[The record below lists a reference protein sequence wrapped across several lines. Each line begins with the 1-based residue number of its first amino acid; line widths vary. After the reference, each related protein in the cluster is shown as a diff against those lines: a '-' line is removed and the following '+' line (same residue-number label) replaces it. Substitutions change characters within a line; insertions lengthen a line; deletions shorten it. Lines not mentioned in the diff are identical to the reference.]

1 MELLEAAALSK
12 DDLITKWTIAAQPR
26 RGDRVAK
33 KRPTFVL
40 ATSLGQTG
48 RYDFYPSRIDYWLTN
63 IRGTGIHH
71 LVFIFE
77 PVGVTTPIDIE
88 SGTMKRPV
96 KDITKEKLDER
107 FGTAKAIENDD
118 DSSGD
123 SSDEEVADG
132 RRPRYEKDQPAGAI
146 LKFVVNKYLDVY
158 GKDNR
163 RVS

>member
-1 MELLEAAALSK
+1 MYYAGYSSVSYAPLAQALPRLGIRELAACKTLGM
-12 DDLITKWTIAAQPR
+12 PR
-26 RGDRVAK
+26 QR
-33 KRPTFVL
+33 
-40 ATSLGQTG
+40 
-48 RYDFYPSRIDYWLTN
+48 
-63 IRGTGIHH
+63 
-71 LVFIFE
+71 
-77 PVGVTTPIDIE
+77 TT
-88 SGTMKRPV
+88 GTMKRPV